1 METQQIGRVAK
12 KSGVPI
18 DTIRYYEKRGL
29 LKTPERSE
37 GGFRKYPEKTT
48 EQLRFIK
55 RAQDM
60 GFTLKEI
67 KDVMQCSEA
76 GLKPCCDLVRR
87 LLEKKLGEFEIKI
100 KDLQRMRKNLKSLLS
115 EWVPLK
121 EAKRRT
127 YTVCPQIET
136 QKKGGRRHV
145 KKKG

>member
-18 DTIRYYEKRGL
+18 DTIRYYEKMGL

-60 GFTLKEI
+60 GFTLREI
-67 KDVMQCSEA
+67 KDVMQCSET